1 MMSPPV
7 YSYYTEEW
15 NCWAASCASEWLHAT
30 IQGTQMHKFVCVGCE
45 GFYLFIFLRM
55 AALIYYTVYVL
66 HMFLHIIWQNKRQKR
81 LLG

>member
-30 IQGTQMHKFVCVGCE
+30 IQGTQMHKFVCVCCE